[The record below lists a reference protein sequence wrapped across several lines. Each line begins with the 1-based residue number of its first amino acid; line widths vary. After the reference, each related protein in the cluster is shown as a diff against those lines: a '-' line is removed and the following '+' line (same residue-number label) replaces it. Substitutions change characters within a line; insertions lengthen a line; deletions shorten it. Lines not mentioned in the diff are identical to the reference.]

1 MSSTAAA
8 SLRQLVMFVVDKVVE
23 EDHRM
28 LLASELEY
36 ITLPDGTTRLL
47 GPAVRDVFAIFEG
60 LCLLGNGER
69 PQFLQLEP
77 SGASRRYNIILQNY
91 NGCASLPPLSLFS
104 SVADISHGEKAMF
117 VHCDMQYPDPPRTD
131 RDPFTRP
138 QNGFIRLSRSTRW
151 RAYPSYR
158 ARGAH
163 VCSAI
168 DHASNHQ

>member
-8 SLRQLVMFVVDKVVE
+8 TLRQLVVFVVDKVVE

-28 LLASELEY
+28 LLRLASELEY
-36 ITLPDGTTRLL
+36 ITLPDVTTRSL
-47 GPAVRDVFAIFEG
+47 GPAARDAFAIFED

-77 SGASRRYNIILQNY
+77 SGASRKYN
-91 NGCASLPPLSLFS
+91 
-104 SVADISHGEKAMF
+104 
-117 VHCDMQYPDPPRTD
+117 TD

-138 QNGFIRLSRSTRW
+138 QNGFIRLSHSTRW

-158 ARGAH
+158 TRGGR